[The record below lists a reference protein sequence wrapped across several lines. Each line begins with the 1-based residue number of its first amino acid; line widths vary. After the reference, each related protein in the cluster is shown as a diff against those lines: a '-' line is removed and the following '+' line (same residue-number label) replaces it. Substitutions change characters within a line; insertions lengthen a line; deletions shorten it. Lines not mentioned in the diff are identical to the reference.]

1 MFFTALCFFFREF
14 IHTGD
19 VRKLRFLRRHFE
31 GLEKISE
38 WVDMNYWILDVLET
52 PVKETL
58 IDRDN
63 IETTLPDRNSAAKE
77 LQRKIKLY
85 LISGKN
91 QDFRVVIST
100 IANIAR
106 NRLRHSATLM
116 EELEGIIKNDDANL
130 LVSVETELFVKNMTS
145 HAHEMV
151 NTSQKIGMI
160 RPQLQARKRK
170 ITCSRRMTRSKR
182 SLCDKEGADR
192 SRDNKKHI
200 NSV

>member
-1 MFFTALCFFFREF
+1 MFFTPCFFREF

-38 WVDMNYWILDVLET
+38 WVDMNYWVLDVLDT

-63 IETTLPDRNSAAKE
+63 IEITLPDRNSAAKD

-85 LISGKN
+85 LMSGKN
-91 QDFRVVIST
+91 QDFRVVLST
-100 IANIAR
+100 IASIAR
-106 NRLRHSATLM
+106 NRLRHSATLI

-145 HAHEMV
+145 HTHGTV
-151 NTSQKIGMI
+151 NKSQTVGMI
-160 RPQLQARKRK
+160 RPKLQARKRK
-170 ITCSRRMTRSKR
+170 VACSKRMTRSKR
-182 SLCDKEGADR
+182 SLCDVEGADR
-192 SRDNKKHI
+192 SRGDNKHI
-200 NSV
+200 NPV

>member
-1 MFFTALCFFFREF
+1 MFFREF

-38 WVDMNYWILDVLET
+38 WVDMNYWVLDVLDT

-63 IETTLPDRNSAAKE
+63 IEITLPDRSSAAKD
-77 LQRKIKLY
+77 LQRKIKVY

-91 QDFRVVIST
+91 QDFRVVLST

-106 NRLRHSATLM
+106 NRLRHSATLI

-145 HAHEMV
+145 HTHGTV
-151 NTSQKIGMI
+151 NKSLPVGMI
-160 RPQLQARKRK
+160 RPKLQARKRK
-170 ITCSRRMTRSKR
+170 VACSRHMTRSKK
-182 SLCDKEGADR
+182 SLCDKEGTDR
-192 SRDNKKHI
+192 SRCDNKNI
-200 NSV
+200 ESM